1 MKTIKNLLAVAVLSS
16 LSFASVAAVQVQS
29 APADQHKAGTVSAM
43 AGSNLSSVE
52 QALSQKAEAMGA
64 KSWRITS
71 VTGDNVMHG
80 TAVIYK

>member
-1 MKTIKNLLAVAVLSS
+1 MKNMKNLLAIAVLSS

-29 APADQHKAGTVSAM
+29 APADQHKAGSISAM
-43 AGSNLSSVE
+43 GGSNLGSVE

-71 VTGDNVMHG
+71 VTGDNTLHG